1 MTKALNS
8 WSVKGVS
15 EEARALAKQ
24 AAAEAGLSLGQW
36 INQTLMQQ
44 TEKKTKDSAP
54 LINSESTTQPPLSE
68 AELQKAIAV
77 IDQKLQRLEGKM
89 QHDLTILHRKLCRME
104 EQVTETLLAK
114 QEMPASHSPTT
125 NPSMLS

>member
-54 LINSESTTQPPLSE
+54 LINSGSTTQPPLSE
-68 AELQKAIAV
+68 AELQKALSI
-77 IDQKLQRLEGKM
+77 IEFKLQRLEGKM
-89 QHDLTILHRKLCRME
+89 QEDLAFLHHKVCSME
-104 EQVTETLLAK
+104 EQVNETVLAK
-114 QEMPASHSPTT
+114 PEIPKHTNPNSHSP
-125 NPSMLS
+125 SLS